1 MQNYKEDIYI
11 NLAYRVG
18 CACFPVFSI
27 CYHRSE
33 IWSWSAV
40 IISFSCITLGIMRWV
55 SIRWFGREKLSNA
68 PLRSL
73 IDGLLALPYC
83 FLLSTL
89 IFHYLIAPE
98 EDTLILYGIVALF
111 TILEI
116 AAYIVDKVKKSAN

>member
-68 PLRSL
+68 PPAFSYRRTSCSP
-73 IDGLLALPYC
+73 LLFSFIHFDFP
-83 FLLSTL
+83 LSDCPRRGQH
-89 IFHYLIAPE
+89 INPVWHCR
-98 EDTLILYGIVALF
+98 
-111 TILEI
+111 TIYHI
-116 AAYIVDKVKKSAN
+116 GNSSIYR